1 MEEILKELMNT
12 KCVSM
17 HNNQFRCYGKKCD
30 GQCAQFQIA
39 LDAIITKNC
48 DILYAMLSTQD
59 INDYNYV
66 TAPAY
71 NNVVDFVEDFRKA
84 TEK

>member
-12 KCVSM
+12 KCISM

-39 LDAIITKNC
+39 LQALDEHELNAVKFSIH
-48 DILYAMLSTQD
+48 
-59 INDYNYV
+59 
-66 TAPAY
+66 
-71 NNVVDFVEDFRKA
+71 VENIPFHKS
-84 TEK
+84 K

>member
-30 GQCAQFQIA
+30 GQCALFQKTLNEIQ
-39 LDAIITKNC
+39 TKNC
-48 DILYAMLSTQD
+48 EWL
-59 INDYNYV
+59 
-66 TAPAY
+66 
-71 NNVVDFVEDFRKA
+71 
-84 TEK
+84 